1 MLFCVFYKM
10 LLLIGLVQKVRK
22 DFQEK
27 AYFLNIQL
35 KIKLFLNHNSK
46 PNHQTMRTLLLLFF
60 TIFILDSCIA
70 QKTTT
75 QIPTNPFNPDLYKGL
90 KWRNIGPFRGGR
102 SVTAT
107 GVRQNPMVY
116 YFGGTGGGIW
126 KTEDAG
132 ISWKNISD
140 GQLKT
145 GSVGFISVA
154 ESDPNVL
161 YVGMGEHP
169 VRGVMTSHGD
179 GVYKSTDAGKT
190 WKNVGL
196 EKTRH
201 IAAVRIHPQ
210 NPEIVYVAAQGAVN
224 GSNEDRGIY
233 RTTDGGKTWQK
244 VFYVDA
250 NTGCADLSMDMT
262 NPRILYATMWQHR
275 RYPWKVESGGTG
287 SALYKSVDG
296 GDTWTKMTEGLPK
309 NIGKSAIT
317 VSRANPNRV
326 YANIESEGDKAGVYR
341 SDDAGKTWM
350 QSSKQRLTVARAWYY
365 IEIFADPINPDLVY
379 VMNAPFL
386 KSIDGGR
393 TFAPVKV
400 PHGDNHDLWINP
412 TNNQI
417 MINANDGGANISF
430 NGGASWSSQQ
440 NQPTAQFY
448 RVITDNQFPYKVYGG
463 QQDNSSL
470 GTVSRTNGAGID
482 WQDWFTGP
490 GCESAYI
497 AFDNPNDPQVIYG
510 GCYQGNI
517 EVFDVKTGITKDVMA
532 YPHIGLSVTPK
543 TQKYRFNWNAPI
555 VASPFKNGTIYHG
568 GNVVLKSSDNGQN
581 WQVISGDLTRND
593 KAKQE
598 DGGGPYTNEGAGGE
612 VYNTIAYM
620 AVSPHKEGVLYTGS
634 DCGLVHLTQDDGKTW
649 TNITPK
655 ELDECLINSI
665 EVSPH
670 DPATAYIVATKYK
683 FNDFTPLIFVTKD
696 FGKTWKKITQGID
709 NENFARVVREDP
721 KHKGLLYCGAELGFY
736 ISYNQGENW
745 QKLQLNLPI
754 VPINDLII
762 HDNDL
767 IAATAGRAFWILD
780 DLAVLQQSENL
791 QNENKAK
798 IYQPKNTVRFDAQ
811 TPPEPIPGLGQ
822 NPMNGVIL
830 DYFLPK
836 DLDSSKV
843 VLQILDNQGNIIRTY
858 DNQKDKNYVK
868 YEGGPAEKPVI
879 PTKKGINRFA
889 WDMRKEGVA
898 GISKVFVN
906 GDYRGSLVAPNTFK
920 VRLITEKDTSMAE
933 AIIIA
938 DPRLKA
944 TKADFEA
951 QQTMLNHIESQV
963 QDIHSS
969 VNRMRKVKSQ
979 IESIT
984 ALLKD
989 NKNMTALL
997 DTGKAVLKKITL
1009 WEENLIS
1016 TKQETFQDVVNFENR
1031 LNAEFLDLKTRVD
1044 VHDPRPTTGAATR
1057 LSDLTKE
1064 WETHK
1069 TALDK
1074 LINIDVAKF
1083 NEMYKQKAI
1092 PALIVPEK

>member
-1 MLFCVFYKM
+1 MKIRQLSLFFV
-10 LLLIGLVQKVRK
+10 LLL
-22 DFQEK
+22 
-27 AYFLNIQL
+27 
-35 KIKLFLNHNSK
+35 NS
-46 PNHQTMRTLLLLFF
+46 
-60 TIFILDSCIA
+60 CAA

-75 QIPTNPFNPDLYKGL
+75 TTVSTNPNAFNPDLYKGL

-107 GVRQNPMVY
+107 GVKQNPMVY

-169 VRGVMTSHGD
+169 VRGVMTSAGD

-210 NPEIVYVAAQGAVN
+210 NPDIVYVAAQGAVH
-224 GSNEDRGIY
+224 GANEDRGIY

-250 NTGCADLSMDMT
+250 NTGCADLSMDLT
-262 NPRILYATMWQHR
+262 NPRILYASLWQHR
-275 RYPWKVESGGTG
+275 RYPWTVESGGAG

-309 NIGKSAIT
+309 SIGKSAVS

-326 YANIESEGDKAGVYR
+326 YANIESEGDKGGVYK

-350 QSSKQRLTVARAWYY
+350 QSSKQRITIARAWYY
-365 IEIFADPINPDLVY
+365 IEIFADPINPDVVY

-393 TFAPVKV
+393 SFAPVRV

-412 TNNQI
+412 NNNQT

-448 RVITDNQFPYKVYGG
+448 RVITDNKFPYFVYGG
-463 QQDNSSL
+463 QQDNSSMAVASRNTEGGL
-470 GTVSRTNGAGID
+470 G
-482 WQDWFTGP
+482 WQDWFVGP

-517 EVFDVKTGITKDVMA
+517 EVFDTKTGITKDVMA
-532 YPHIGLSVTPK
+532 YPHIGLAVKPK
-543 TQKYRFNWNAPI
+543 EQKYRFNWNAPI

-568 GNVVLKSSDNGQN
+568 ANIVLKSSDNGQT
-581 WQVISGDLTRND
+581 WQELSEDLTRND
-593 KAKQE
+593 KTKQE
-598 DGGGPYTNEGAGGE
+598 DGGRPFTNEGAGGE
-612 VYNTIAYM
+612 VYNTLAYI
-620 AVSPHKEGVLYTGS
+620 AVSPHKEGVLWTGS
-634 DCGLVHLTQDDGKTW
+634 DCGLVHVTQDDGKTW
-649 TNITPK
+649 ENVTPK
-655 ELDECLINSI
+655 DLEESLINSI

-683 FNDFTPLIFVTKD
+683 FNDFTPLIYLTKD
-696 FGKTWKKITQGID
+696 FGKTWKKITQGIG
-709 NENFARVVREDP
+709 NEDFARVVREDP
-721 KHKGLLYCGAELGFY
+721 KHKGLLYCGAETGFY

-745 QKLQLNLPI
+745 QKLQLNLPV
-754 VPINDLII
+754 VPVTDLVI

-767 IAATAGRAFWILD
+767 VASTAGRAFWILD
-780 DLAVLQQSENL
+780 DLAVLQQSDNL
-791 QNENKAK
+791 QTATKAQVFK
-798 IYQPKNTVRFDAQ
+798 PKNTVRFDANAS
-811 TPPEPIPGLGQ
+811 PEPIPGMGQ
-822 NPMNGVIL
+822 NPMTGVII

-836 DLDSSKV
+836 DMDSATVS
-843 VLQILDNQGNIIRTY
+843 LQIMDNQGNIIRTL
-858 DNQKDKNYVK
+858 DNQKDKNFMPYD
-868 YEGGPAEKPVI
+868 GSPAPKLVI
-879 PTKKGINRFA
+879 PSKKGINRIA

-898 GISKVFVN
+898 GINKVFVN
-906 GDYRGSLVAPNTFK
+906 GDYRGSLVAPNTYTIK
-920 VRLITEKDTSMAE
+920 LMADTEGSITETT
-933 AIIIA
+933 IIP

-944 TKADFEA
+944 TKADYDA
-951 QQTMLNHIESQV
+951 QQSILNKIDDNVKAVHN
-963 QDIHSS
+963 S
-969 VNRMRKVKSQ
+969 VIRMRKVKTQ
-979 IESIT
+979 IESVMGI
-984 ALLKD
+984 LKD
-989 NKNMTALL
+989 NKDQTALL
-997 DTGKAVLKKITL
+997 DTAKAVLNKIIA
-1009 WEENLIS
+1009 WENNLI
-1016 TKQETFQDVVNFENR
+1016 TVKQETFQDVINFNNR
-1031 LNAEFLDLKTRVD
+1031 LNAELLDLKKRVD
-1044 VHDPRPTTGAATR
+1044 AHDPRPTAGTMARFTD
-1057 LSDLTKE
+1057 LSKE
-1064 WETHK
+1064 WQTNK
-1069 TALDK
+1069 AVLDN
-1074 LINIDVAKF
+1074 LINVEVAKF
-1083 NEMYKQKAI
+1083 NDMYKKAAL
-1092 PALIVPEK
+1092 PALIVPER

>member
-1 MLFCVFYKM
+1 MKIL
-10 LLLIGLVQKVRK
+10 
-22 DFQEK
+22 
-27 AYFLNIQL
+27 QL
-35 KIKLFLNHNSK
+35 S
-46 PNHQTMRTLLLLFF
+46 LFF
-60 TIFILDSCIA
+60 VFLLDSCAA
-70 QKTTT
+70 QKPTTT
-75 QIPTNPFNPDLYKGL
+75 TVSTNPNAFNPDLYKGL

-107 GVRQNPMVY
+107 GVKQNPMVY

-169 VRGVMTSHGD
+169 VRGVMTSAGD

-210 NPEIVYVAAQGAVN
+210 NPDIVYVAAQGAVH
-224 GSNEDRGIY
+224 GANEDRGIY

-250 NTGCADLSMDMT
+250 NTGCADLSMDLT
-262 NPRILYATMWQHR
+262 NPRILYASLWQHR
-275 RYPWKVESGGTG
+275 RYPWAVESGGAG

-309 NIGKSAIT
+309 SIGKSAVS

-326 YANIESEGDKAGVYR
+326 YANIESEGDKGGVYR

-350 QSSKQRLTVARAWYY
+350 QSSKQRITIARAWYY
-365 IEIFADPINPDLVY
+365 IEIFADPINPDVVY
-379 VMNAPFL
+379 IMNAPFL

-393 TFAPVKV
+393 SFAPVRV

-412 TNNQI
+412 NNNQT

-448 RVITDNQFPYKVYGG
+448 RVITDNKFPYFVYGG
-463 QQDNSSL
+463 QQDNSSMAVASRNTEGGL
-470 GTVSRTNGAGID
+470 G
-482 WQDWFTGP
+482 WQDWFVGP

-517 EVFDVKTGITKDVMA
+517 EVFDTKTGITKDVMA
-532 YPHIGLSVTPK
+532 YPHIGLAVKPK
-543 TQKYRFNWNAPI
+543 EQKYRFNWNAPI

-568 GNVVLKSSDNGQN
+568 ANIVLKSSDNGQT
-581 WQVISGDLTRND
+581 WQELSEDLTRND
-593 KAKQE
+593 KTKQE
-598 DGGGPYTNEGAGGE
+598 DGGRPFTNEGAGGE
-612 VYNTIAYM
+612 VYNTLAYI
-620 AVSPHKEGVLYTGS
+620 AVSPHKEGVLWTGS
-634 DCGLVHLTQDDGKTW
+634 DCGLVHVTQDDGKTW
-649 TNITPK
+649 ENVTPK
-655 ELDECLINSI
+655 DLEECLINSI

-683 FNDFTPLIFVTKD
+683 FNDFTPLIYLTKD
-696 FGKTWKKITQGID
+696 FGKTWKKITQGIG
-709 NENFARVVREDP
+709 NEDFARVVREDP
-721 KHKGLLYCGAELGFY
+721 KHKGLLYCGAETGFY

-745 QKLQLNLPI
+745 QKLQLNLPV
-754 VPINDLII
+754 VPVTDLVI

-767 IAATAGRAFWILD
+767 VASTAGRAFWILD
-780 DLAVLQQSENL
+780 DLAVLQQSDNL
-791 QNENKAK
+791 QTATKAQVFK
-798 IYQPKNTVRFDAQ
+798 PKNTVRFDANAS
-811 TPPEPIPGLGQ
+811 PEPIPGMGQ
-822 NPMNGVIL
+822 NPMTGVII

-836 DLDSSKV
+836 DMDSATVS
-843 VLQILDNQGNIIRTY
+843 LQIMDNQGNIIRTL
-858 DNQKDKNYVK
+858 DNQKDKNFMPYD
-868 YEGGPAEKPVI
+868 GSPAPKLVI
-879 PTKKGINRFA
+879 PSKKGINRIA

-898 GISKVFVN
+898 GINKVFVN
-906 GDYRGSLVAPNTFK
+906 GDYRGSLVAPNTYTIK
-920 VRLITEKDTSMAE
+920 LMADTEGSITEIT
-933 AIIIA
+933 IIP

-944 TKADFEA
+944 TKADYDA
-951 QQTMLNHIESQV
+951 QQSILNKIDDNVKAVHN
-963 QDIHSS
+963 S
-969 VNRMRKVKSQ
+969 VIRMRKVKTQ
-979 IESIT
+979 IESIMGI
-984 ALLKD
+984 LKD
-989 NKNMTALL
+989 NKDQTALL
-997 DTGKAVLKKITL
+997 DTAKAVLSKINA
-1009 WEENLIS
+1009 WENNLI
-1016 TKQETFQDVVNFENR
+1016 TVKQETFQDVINFNNR
-1031 LNAEFLDLKTRVD
+1031 LNAELLDLKKRVD
-1044 VHDPRPTTGAATR
+1044 AHDPRPTAGTMARFTD
-1057 LSDLTKE
+1057 LSKE
-1064 WETHK
+1064 WQTNK
-1069 TALDK
+1069 AVLDN
-1074 LINIDVAKF
+1074 LINVEVAKF
-1083 NEMYKQKAI
+1083 NDMYKKAAL
-1092 PALIVPEK
+1092 PALIVPER

>member
-1 MLFCVFYKM
+1 MKICQLSLFFV
-10 LLLIGLVQKVRK
+10 LLL
-22 DFQEK
+22 
-27 AYFLNIQL
+27 
-35 KIKLFLNHNSK
+35 NS
-46 PNHQTMRTLLLLFF
+46 
-60 TIFILDSCIA
+60 CAA
-70 QKTTT
+70 QKPTTT
-75 QIPTNPFNPDLYKGL
+75 TVSTNPNAFNPDLYKGL

-107 GVRQNPMVY
+107 GVKQNPMVY

-169 VRGVMTSHGD
+169 VRGVMTSAGD

-210 NPEIVYVAAQGAVN
+210 NPDIVYVAAQGAVH
-224 GSNEDRGIY
+224 GANEDRGIY

-250 NTGCADLSMDMT
+250 NTGCADLSMDLT
-262 NPRILYATMWQHR
+262 NPRILYASLWQHR
-275 RYPWKVESGGTG
+275 RYPWAVESGGAG

-309 NIGKSAIT
+309 SIGKSAVS

-326 YANIESEGDKAGVYR
+326 YANIESEGDKGGVYR

-350 QSSKQRLTVARAWYY
+350 QSSKQRITIARAWYY
-365 IEIFADPINPDLVY
+365 IEIFADPINPDVVY
-379 VMNAPFL
+379 IMNAPFL

-393 TFAPVKV
+393 SFAPVRV

-412 TNNQI
+412 NNNQT

-448 RVITDNQFPYKVYGG
+448 RVITDNKFPYFVYGG
-463 QQDNSSL
+463 QQDNSSMAVASRNTEGGL
-470 GTVSRTNGAGID
+470 G
-482 WQDWFTGP
+482 WQDWFVGP

-517 EVFDVKTGITKDVMA
+517 EVFDTKTGITKDVMA
-532 YPHIGLSVTPK
+532 YPHIGLAVKPK
-543 TQKYRFNWNAPI
+543 EQKYRFNWNAPI

-568 GNVVLKSSDNGQN
+568 ANIVLKSSDNGQT
-581 WQVISGDLTRND
+581 WQELSEDLTRND
-593 KAKQE
+593 KTKQE
-598 DGGGPYTNEGAGGE
+598 DGGRPFTNEGAGGE
-612 VYNTIAYM
+612 VYNTLAYI
-620 AVSPHKEGVLYTGS
+620 AVSPHKEGVLWTGS
-634 DCGLVHLTQDDGKTW
+634 DCGLVHVTQDDGKTW
-649 TNITPK
+649 ENVTPK
-655 ELDECLINSI
+655 DLEESLINSI

-683 FNDFTPLIFVTKD
+683 FNDFTPLIYLTKD
-696 FGKTWKKITQGID
+696 FGKTWKKITQGIG
-709 NENFARVVREDP
+709 NEDFARVVREDP
-721 KHKGLLYCGAELGFY
+721 KHKGLLYCGAETGFY

-745 QKLQLNLPI
+745 QKLQLNLPV
-754 VPINDLII
+754 VPVTDLVI

-767 IAATAGRAFWILD
+767 VASTAGRAFWILD
-780 DLAVLQQSENL
+780 DLAVLQQSDNL
-791 QNENKAK
+791 QTATKAQVFK
-798 IYQPKNTVRFDAQ
+798 PKNTVRFDANAS
-811 TPPEPIPGLGQ
+811 PEPIPGMGQ
-822 NPMNGVIL
+822 NPMTGVII

-836 DLDSSKV
+836 DMDSATVS
-843 VLQILDNQGNIIRTY
+843 LQIMDNQGNIIRTL
-858 DNQKDKNYVK
+858 DNQKDKNFMPYD
-868 YEGGPAEKPVI
+868 GSPAPKLVI
-879 PTKKGINRFA
+879 PSKKGINRIA

-898 GISKVFVN
+898 GINKVFVN
-906 GDYRGSLVAPNTFK
+906 GDYRGSLVAPNTYTIK
-920 VRLITEKDTSMAE
+920 LMADTEGSTTE
-933 AIIIA
+933 TTIIP

-944 TKADFEA
+944 TKADYDA
-951 QQTMLNHIESQV
+951 QQSILNKIDDNVKAVHN
-963 QDIHSS
+963 S
-969 VNRMRKVKSQ
+969 VIRMRKVKTQ
-979 IESIT
+979 IESIMGI
-984 ALLKD
+984 LKD
-989 NKNMTALL
+989 NKDQTALL
-997 DTGKAVLKKITL
+997 DTAKAVLSKINA
-1009 WEENLIS
+1009 WENNLI
-1016 TKQETFQDVVNFENR
+1016 TVKQETFQDVINFNNR
-1031 LNAEFLDLKTRVD
+1031 LNAELLDLKKRVD
-1044 VHDPRPTTGAATR
+1044 AHDPRPTAGTMARFTD
-1057 LSDLTKE
+1057 LSKE
-1064 WETHK
+1064 WQTNK
-1069 TALDK
+1069 AVLDN
-1074 LINIDVAKF
+1074 LINVEVAKF
-1083 NEMYKQKAI
+1083 NDMYKKAAL
-1092 PALIVPEK
+1092 PALIVPER

>member
-1 MLFCVFYKM
+1 
-10 LLLIGLVQKVRK
+10 
-22 DFQEK
+22 
-27 AYFLNIQL
+27 
-35 KIKLFLNHNSK
+35 
-46 PNHQTMRTLLLLFF
+46 MRIFLLLFF
-60 TIFILDSCIA
+60 SIFILESCIA
-70 QKTTT
+70 QKNTT
-75 QIPTNPFNPDLYKGL
+75 QTTSVFNPDLYKGL

-210 NPEIVYVAAQGAVN
+210 NPDVVYVAAQGAVN

-275 RYPWKVESGGTG
+275 RYPWKVESGGAG

-296 GDTWTKMTEGLPK
+296 GDTWTKMIEGLPK
-309 NIGKSAIT
+309 NIGKSAIS

-350 QSSKQRLTVARAWYY
+350 QSSKQRLTITRAWYY

-412 TNNQI
+412 TNNQM

-470 GTVSRTNGAGID
+470 GTVSRTNGIGID
-482 WQDWFTGP
+482 WKDWFIGP

-497 AFDNPNDPQVIYG
+497 TFDNANDPQVIYG

-517 EVFDVKTGITKDVMA
+517 EVFDIKTGTTKDVMA

-593 KAKQE
+593 KVKQE

-612 VYNTIAYM
+612 VYNTLAYM

-683 FNDFTPLIFVTKD
+683 FNDFAPLIFVTKD

-791 QNENKAK
+791 QNESKAK

-811 TPPEPIPGLGQ
+811 TPPEPIPSLGQ

-836 DLDSSKV
+836 DMDSSKI
-843 VLQILDNQGNIIRTY
+843 VLQILDSQENIIRTY
-858 DNQKDKNYVK
+858 DNQKDKSYVK

-906 GDYRGSLVAPNTFK
+906 GDYRGYLVAPNTYK
-920 VRLITEKDTSMAE
+920 VRLIAEKDTSMAE

-951 QQTMLNHIESQV
+951 QQTILNNIESQV

-984 ALLKD
+984 TLLKD
-989 NKNMTALL
+989 NKDMTALL

-1016 TKQETFQDVVNFENR
+1016 TKQETFQDVVNFGNR

-1064 WETHK
+1064 WETYK
-1069 TALDK
+1069 AALDK

>member
-1 MLFCVFYKM
+1 MKKSIL
-10 LLLIGLVQKVRK
+10 
-22 DFQEK
+22 
-27 AYFLNIQL
+27 
-35 KIKLFLNHNSK
+35 LFLS
-46 PNHQTMRTLLLLFF
+46 FI
-60 TIFILDSCIA
+60 IFVDCIA
-70 QKTTT
+70 QKNTSQTPA
-75 QIPTNPFNPDLYKGL
+75 PTFNADLYKGL

-107 GVRQNPMVY
+107 GVKQNPMTY
-116 YFGGTGGGIW
+116 YFGSTGGGIW

-145 GSVGFISVA
+145 GSVGIISVA

-179 GVYKSTDAGKT
+179 GIYKSTDAGKT

-210 NPEIVYVAAQGAVN
+210 NPDVVYVAAQGAVN
-224 GSNEDRGIY
+224 GANEDRGIY
-233 RTTDGGKTWQK
+233 RTTDAGKTWQK
-244 VFYVDA
+244 IFYVDA

-262 NPRILYATMWQHR
+262 NPRILYAAMWQHR
-275 RYPWKVESGGTG
+275 RYPWKVESGGAG
-287 SALYKSVDG
+287 CALYKSVDG

-309 NIGKSAIT
+309 NMGKAAVS
-317 VSRANPNRV
+317 VSRANANRIF
-326 YANIESEGDKAGVYR
+326 ANIEAEGDKAGVYR
-341 SDDAGKTWM
+341 SDDAGKTWT
-350 QSSKQRLTVARAWYY
+350 QTSKQRITITRSWYY

-393 TFAPVKV
+393 TFAPVRV
-400 PHGDNHDLWINP
+400 PHGDNHDVWINP

-463 QQDNSSL
+463 QQDNTSL
-470 GTVSRTNGAGID
+470 GVVSRTNSGGIG
-482 WQDWFTGP
+482 WQDWATGP

-497 AFDNPNDPQVIYG
+497 AFDNPSDPQVIYG

-517 EVFDVKTGITKDVMA
+517 EVQDVKTGLGKDVMA
-532 YPHIGLSVTPK
+532 YPHIGLAVKPK
-543 TQKYRFNWNAPI
+543 EQKYRFNWNAPI
-555 VASPFKNGTIYHG
+555 MASPFQNGTIYHA

-581 WQVISGDLTRND
+581 WQEISSDLTRND

-612 VYNTIAYM
+612 VYNTIAYL
-620 AVSPHKEGVLYTGS
+620 AVSPHKEGVLYAGS
-634 DCGLVHLTQDDGKTW
+634 DCGLVHITQDDGKSW
-649 TNITPK
+649 ANITPK
-655 ELDECLINSI
+655 DLDECLINSI

-683 FNDFTPLIFVTKD
+683 FNDFTSLIFVTKD
-696 FGKTWKKITQGID
+696 FGKTWKRITQGIE
-709 NENFARVVREDP
+709 NESFARVVREDT
-721 KHKGLLYCGAELGFY
+721 KRKGLLYCGSELGFY
-736 ISYNQGENW
+736 VSYNQGENW
-745 QKLQLNLPI
+745 QKMQLNLPI
-754 VPINDLII
+754 VPITDLVI

-767 IAATAGRAFWILD
+767 VAATAGRAFWILD
-780 DLAVLQQSENL
+780 DLSTFQQSENL
-791 QNENKAK
+791 QSEAKAK
-798 IYQPKNTVRFDAQ
+798 IFQPKNTVKFDAPS
-811 TPPEPIPGLGQ
+811 PPEPMPGFGQ
-822 NPMNGVIL
+822 NPMNGVVL

-836 DLDSSKV
+836 SYDSLKV
-843 VLQILDNQGNIIRTY
+843 VLQILDNTGNVIRTF
-858 DNQKDKNYVK
+858 DNKKDSTFVP
-868 YEGGPAEKPVI
+868 YEGSPAPKAVI
-879 PTKKGINRFA
+879 PSKKGINRFA
-889 WDMRKEGVA
+889 WDMRKEGTA
-898 GISKVFVN
+898 GINKVFVN
-906 GDYRGSLVAPNTFK
+906 GDYRGSLVAPNVFK
-920 VRLITEKDTSMAE
+920 VRLIAEKDSSMTE
-933 AIIIA
+933 ATIIP

-951 QQTMLNHIESQV
+951 QQAMLNSIDEQV
-963 QDIHSS
+963 RDIHNS
-969 VNRMRKVKSQ
+969 VIKMRKIKTQ
-979 IESIT
+979 IESLTGFLKENNDWGDTRNI
-984 ALLKD
+984 ALV
-989 NKNMTALL
+989 
-997 DTGKAVLKKITL
+997 DTGKAILKKISI
-1009 WEENLIS
+1009 WEEKLI
-1016 TKQETFQDVVNFENR
+1016 TPKQETFQDVINFNNR
-1031 LNAEFLDLKTRVD
+1031 LNAELMDLKTRVD
-1044 VHDPRPTTGAATR
+1044 VHNPRPTEGAKTR
-1057 LSDLTKE
+1057 LNDLSKE

-1069 TALDK
+1069 TVFTK
-1074 LINIDVAKF
+1074 LINVEVAKF

-1092 PALIVPEK
+1092 PALIVPGK

>member
-1 MLFCVFYKM
+1 
-10 LLLIGLVQKVRK
+10 
-22 DFQEK
+22 
-27 AYFLNIQL
+27 
-35 KIKLFLNHNSK
+35 
-46 PNHQTMRTLLLLFF
+46 MRIFLLLFF
-60 TIFILDSCIA
+60 AIFILESCIA
-70 QKTTT
+70 QKNTT
-75 QIPTNPFNPDLYKGL
+75 QTISVFNPDLYKGL

-190 WKNVGL
+190 WKNIGL

-210 NPEIVYVAAQGAVN
+210 NPDVVYVAAQGAVN
-224 GSNEDRGIY
+224 GANEDRGIY

-244 VFYVDA
+244 VFYVDV

-275 RYPWKVESGGTG
+275 RYPWKVESGGVG
-287 SALYKSVDG
+287 SALYKSIDG

-309 NIGKSAIT
+309 NIGKSAIS

-326 YANIESEGDKAGVYR
+326 YANIESEGDKGGVYR

-412 TNNQI
+412 TNNQM

-470 GTVSRTNGAGID
+470 GTVSRTNGPGID
-482 WQDWFTGP
+482 WKDWFTGP

-612 VYNTIAYM
+612 VYNTLAYI

-665 EVSPH
+665 EVSSH

-696 FGKTWKKITQGID
+696 FGKTWRKITQGID
-709 NENFARVVREDP
+709 NESFARVVREDP
-721 KHKGLLYCGAELGFY
+721 KHKGLLYCGTELGFY

-791 QNENKAK
+791 QNESKAK

-836 DLDSSKV
+836 DMDSSKV
-843 VLQILDNQGNIIRTY
+843 VLQILDNQGNIIRNY
-858 DNQKDKNYVK
+858 DNQKDKSYVK

-879 PTKKGINRFA
+879 PAKKGINRFA

-898 GISKVFVN
+898 AISKVFVN
-906 GDYRGSLVAPNTFK
+906 GDYRGSLVAPNTYK
-920 VRLITEKDTSMAE
+920 VRLIAEKDTSMAE
-933 AIIIA
+933 ATIIA

-944 TKADFEA
+944 TKSDFEA
-951 QQTMLNHIESQV
+951 QQTMLNTIESQV

-984 ALLKD
+984 TLLKD

-997 DTGKAVLKKITL
+997 DTGKAVLKKIML

-1016 TKQETFQDVVNFENR
+1016 TKQETFQDVVNFGNR

-1044 VHDPRPTTGAATR
+1044 VHDPRPTTGAVTR

-1064 WETHK
+1064 WEMHK
-1069 TALDK
+1069 AALNK
-1074 LINIDVAKF
+1074 LINIDVAIF
-1083 NEMYKQKAI
+1083 NEMYKQMAI

>member
-1 MLFCVFYKM
+1 MKIL
-10 LLLIGLVQKVRK
+10 
-22 DFQEK
+22 
-27 AYFLNIQL
+27 QL
-35 KIKLFLNHNSK
+35 S
-46 PNHQTMRTLLLLFF
+46 LFF
-60 TIFILDSCIA
+60 VFLLHSCAA
-70 QKTTT
+70 QKPTTT
-75 QIPTNPFNPDLYKGL
+75 TVSTNPNAFNPDLYKGL

-107 GVRQNPMVY
+107 GVKQNPMVY

-169 VRGVMTSHGD
+169 VRGVMTSAGD

-210 NPEIVYVAAQGAVN
+210 NPDIVYVAAQGAVH
-224 GSNEDRGIY
+224 GANEDRGIY

-250 NTGCADLSMDMT
+250 NTGCADLSMDLT
-262 NPRILYATMWQHR
+262 NPRILYASLWQHR
-275 RYPWKVESGGTG
+275 RYPWAVESGGAG

-309 NIGKSAIT
+309 SIGKSAVS

-326 YANIESEGDKAGVYR
+326 YANIESEGDKGGVYR

-350 QSSKQRLTVARAWYY
+350 QSSKQRITIARAWYY
-365 IEIFADPINPDLVY
+365 IEIFADPINPDVVY

-393 TFAPVKV
+393 SFAPVRV

-412 TNNQI
+412 NNNQT

-448 RVITDNQFPYKVYGG
+448 RVITDNKFPYFVYGG
-463 QQDNSSL
+463 QQDNSSMAVASRNTEGGL
-470 GTVSRTNGAGID
+470 G
-482 WQDWFTGP
+482 WQDWFVGP

-517 EVFDVKTGITKDVMA
+517 EVFDTKTGITKDVMA
-532 YPHIGLSVTPK
+532 YPHIGLAVKPK
-543 TQKYRFNWNAPI
+543 EQKYRFNWNAPI

-568 GNVVLKSSDNGQN
+568 ANIVLKSSDNGQT
-581 WQVISGDLTRND
+581 WQELSEDLTRND
-593 KAKQE
+593 KTKQE
-598 DGGGPYTNEGAGGE
+598 DGGRPFTNEGAGGE
-612 VYNTIAYM
+612 VYNTLAYI
-620 AVSPHKEGVLYTGS
+620 AVSPHKEGVLWTGS
-634 DCGLVHLTQDDGKTW
+634 DCGLVHVTQDDGKTW
-649 TNITPK
+649 ENVTPK
-655 ELDECLINSI
+655 DLEESLINSI

-683 FNDFTPLIFVTKD
+683 FNDFTPLIYLTKD
-696 FGKTWKKITQGID
+696 FGKTWKKITQGIG
-709 NENFARVVREDP
+709 NEDFARVVREDP
-721 KHKGLLYCGAELGFY
+721 KHKGLLYCGAETGFY

-745 QKLQLNLPI
+745 QKLQLNLPV
-754 VPINDLII
+754 VPVTDLVI

-767 IAATAGRAFWILD
+767 VASTAGRAFWILD
-780 DLAVLQQSENL
+780 DLAVLQQSDNL
-791 QNENKAK
+791 QTATKAQVFK
-798 IYQPKNTVRFDAQ
+798 PKNTVRFDANAS
-811 TPPEPIPGLGQ
+811 PEPIPGMGQ
-822 NPMNGVIL
+822 NPMTGVII

-836 DLDSSKV
+836 DMDSATVS
-843 VLQILDNQGNIIRTY
+843 LQIMDNQGNIIRTL
-858 DNQKDKNYVK
+858 DNQKDKNFMPYD
-868 YEGGPAEKPVI
+868 GSPAPKLVI
-879 PTKKGINRFA
+879 PSKKGINRIA

-898 GISKVFVN
+898 GINKVFVN
-906 GDYRGSLVAPNTFK
+906 GDYRGSLVAPNTYTIK
-920 VRLITEKDTSMAE
+920 LMADTEGSITETT
-933 AIIIA
+933 IIP

-944 TKADFEA
+944 TKADYDA
-951 QQTMLNHIESQV
+951 QQSILNKIDDNVKAVHN
-963 QDIHSS
+963 S
-969 VNRMRKVKSQ
+969 VIRMRKVKTQ
-979 IESIT
+979 IESVMGI
-984 ALLKD
+984 LKD
-989 NKNMTALL
+989 NKDQTALL
-997 DTGKAVLKKITL
+997 DTAKAVLSKINA
-1009 WEENLIS
+1009 WENNLI
-1016 TKQETFQDVVNFENR
+1016 TVKQETFQDVINFNNR
-1031 LNAEFLDLKTRVD
+1031 LNAELLDLKKRVD
-1044 VHDPRPTTGAATR
+1044 AHDPRPTAGTMARFTD
-1057 LSDLTKE
+1057 LSKE
-1064 WETHK
+1064 WQTNK
-1069 TALDK
+1069 AVLDN
-1074 LINIDVAKF
+1074 LINVEVAKF
-1083 NEMYKQKAI
+1083 NDMYKKAAL
-1092 PALIVPEK
+1092 PALIVPER